1 MNGRHVLDGAG
12 QEGWGREG
20 RGGEGRKGCSASVS
34 LTVLLVRQ
42 CHL

>member
-1 MNGRHVLDGAG
+1 MALVKRGGG
-12 QEGWGREG
+12 G
-20 RGGEGRKGCSASVS
+20 RGGEGRKGSSASVS